1 MRSVQENKIGCFMI
15 AVPAEEET
23 AAADCCC
30 CSVDVGTGDEDRP
43 PTNAEGTTL
52 DADDDDGT

>member
-1 MRSVQENKIGCFMI
+1 MI

-23 AAADCCC
+23 AAADC

-52 DADDDDGT
+52 DDDDGT

>member
-1 MRSVQENKIGCFMI
+1 MI

-23 AAADCCC
+23 VAADCCC